1 MLPHRPPFVWIDE
14 VTDATLEGGACAVT
28 LREDAPYFGPDG
40 LRRSSFLEFM
50 AQAFGYLRAAQSA
63 AGLLPGRPAP
73 TKAFL
78 VSIQDAVFTES
89 ANLLPPPGTRLAIEL
104 TGAREV
110 GPITLF
116 SAAVKSPGGDVIVRA
131 RLKVFSE

>member
-28 LREDAPYFGPDG
+28 LREEAPYFGPEG

-78 VSIQDAVFTES
+78 VSIQDAVFEES
-89 ANLLPPPGTRLAIEL
+89 ENLRPAPGARLTVEVA
-104 TGAREV
+104 GAREI
-110 GPITLF
+110 GAITLF
-116 SAAVKSPGGDVIVRA
+116 AATVRNA
-131 RLKVFSE
+131 SGAALVRGRLKVYSE